1 MVKRG
6 DKTGQFYLIGG
17 IMIAV
22 VIIGVAVVSN
32 YVRRESGID
41 ISDLKDEIKIESS
54 YVMDYALADELGQS
68 EFKDLLINFTDAY
81 KDYFRGEKSHYF
93 IFGDQNEM
101 TVAGYQTEDHSVSLN
116 NESVTGSEGDFEKS
130 IIPGEAEDIILEI
143 DDNSYSFPISGG
155 KNFYFVISQSAGNEE
170 HIITG

>member
-32 YVRRESGID
+32 YMRKEAGID

-54 YVMDYALADELGQS
+54 YVMDYALINGLSFDDVL
-68 EFKDLLINFTDAY
+68 KDFTDEY
-81 KDYFRGEKSHYF
+81 RDYFRREKSNYF
-93 IFGDQNEM
+93 IFGDRDEM
-101 TVAGYQTEDHSVSLN
+101 TVAGYQTEDYSVSLN
-116 NESVTGSEGDFEKS
+116 EESVTDSKGDFEES
-130 IIPGEAEDIILEI
+130 INPGGAENIILEI
-143 DDNSYSFPISGG
+143 DDNSYIFPISQG
-155 KNFYFVISQSAGNEE
+155 KNFYFVVSQSAGNEE

>member
-22 VIIGVAVVSN
+22 MIIGVAVVSN
-32 YVRRESGID
+32 YVRKESGID

-54 YVMDYALADELGQS
+54 YVMDYAL
-68 EFKDLLINFTDAY
+68 INGLSFDNVLTDFTEEY
-81 KDYFRGEKSHYF
+81 KDYFRGEKSNYF
-93 IFGDQNEM
+93 IFGDENEM

-116 NESVTGSEGDFEKS
+116 GESVPCSGGDFEKS
-130 IIPGEAEDIILEI
+130 IVPGEAENIILEI
-143 DDNSYSFPISGG
+143 DDNAYSFPISKG
-155 KNFYFVISQSAGNEE
+155 KNFYFVVSQSAGNEE